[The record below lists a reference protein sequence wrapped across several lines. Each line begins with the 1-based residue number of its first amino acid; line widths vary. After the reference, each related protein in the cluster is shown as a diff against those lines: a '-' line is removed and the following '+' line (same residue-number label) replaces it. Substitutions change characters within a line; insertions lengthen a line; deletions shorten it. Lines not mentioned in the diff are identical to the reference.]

1 MGKYT
6 VYCSDSWNL
15 KNLSGG
21 VGELRIDT
29 PSVSRGDNGGL
40 YFDAAPIPAGE
51 VFERASSLSVYCH
64 APYPVSLLLGTIAGP
79 SWN

>member
-21 VGELRIDT
+21 VGERRIDT
-29 PSVSRGDNGGL
+29 PGVERGDTGGL
-40 YFDAAPIPAGE
+40 YFDATPIPAGE
-51 VFERASSLSVYCH
+51 VFERARSLYVYCH
-64 APYPVSLLLGTIAGP
+64 AHYHVRML
-79 SWN
+79 